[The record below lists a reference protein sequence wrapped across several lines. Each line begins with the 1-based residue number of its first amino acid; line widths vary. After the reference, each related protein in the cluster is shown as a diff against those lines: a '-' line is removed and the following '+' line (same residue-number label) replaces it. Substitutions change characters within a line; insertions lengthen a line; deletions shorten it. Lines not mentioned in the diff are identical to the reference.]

1 MKCSSFNKHFH
12 DEALSPIQDLSKH
25 YKELIQ
31 KNHNPTTKQPN
42 KRKKTFKTL
51 ANWMEILLSK
61 KSNKQKNLK
70 NKKSSW
76 KRQHFKWNNT
86 EL

>member
-31 KNHNPTTKQPN
+31 KNHNPTPKQPN

-51 ANWMEILLSK
+51 AN
-61 KSNKQKNLK
+61 
-70 NKKSSW
+70 
-76 KRQHFKWNNT
+76 
-86 EL
+86 